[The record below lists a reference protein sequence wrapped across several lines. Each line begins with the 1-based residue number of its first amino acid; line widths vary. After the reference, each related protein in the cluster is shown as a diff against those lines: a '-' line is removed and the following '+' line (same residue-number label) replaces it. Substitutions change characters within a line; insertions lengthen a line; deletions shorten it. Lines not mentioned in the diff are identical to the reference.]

1 MAFSFGRHCYE
12 QHLARSSITMPTIV
26 MVRRVQLDEYVV
38 ETLLPDLVGHDRS
51 PSSFIV
57 YVKLWNDAGGPGR
70 RIEISLSTLAV
81 ETGLSKSSVQAAL
94 RRLRKRGYIGT
105 RRSSPTAVPV
115 HTVIAPG
122 RR

>member
-1 MAFSFGRHCYE
+1 
-12 QHLARSSITMPTIV
+12 MPTIA
-26 MVRRVQLDEYVV
+26 MVRRVPLDDYVV
-38 ETLLPDLVGHDRS
+38 ETLLPDLIGHDRS

-57 YVKLWNDAGGPGR
+57 FVKLWHNAGGADR
-70 RIEISLSTLAV
+70 RIQISLSTLAV

-105 RRSSPTAVPV
+105 RRGSPTAVPV
-115 HTVIAPG
+115 HTVNAPW

>member
-1 MAFSFGRHCYE
+1 
-12 QHLARSSITMPTIV
+12 
-26 MVRRVQLDEYVV
+26 MVRRAPLDDYIV

-57 YVKLWNDAGGPGR
+57 YVKLWNDAGGADR
-70 RIEISLSTLAV
+70 RIQISLSTLAV

-94 RRLRKRGYIGT
+94 RRLRKRGYLGT
-105 RRSSPTAVPV
+105 KRASATAVPV
-115 HTVIAPG
+115 HTVNAPW

>member
-1 MAFSFGRHCYE
+1 
-12 QHLARSSITMPTIV
+12 
-26 MVRRVQLDEYVV
+26 MVRKAPLDDYVI

-57 YVKLWNDAGGPGR
+57 YVKLWHDAGGADR
-70 RIEISLSTLAV
+70 RVEVSLSTLAV

-94 RRLRKRGYIGT
+94 RRLRKRGYIAT

-115 HTVIAPG
+115 HTVNAPW

>member
-1 MAFSFGRHCYE
+1 
-12 QHLARSSITMPTIV
+12 
-26 MVRRVQLDEYVV
+26 MVRRAPLDDYMV

-51 PSSFIV
+51 LSSFIV
-57 YVKLWNDAGGPGR
+57 FVKLWHDAGGAER
-70 RIEISLSTLAV
+70 RIQVSLSTLAV

-94 RRLRKRGYIGT
+94 RRLRKRGYIST

-115 HTVIAPG
+115 HTVNAPW

>member
-1 MAFSFGRHCYE
+1 
-12 QHLARSSITMPTIV
+12 
-26 MVRRVQLDEYVV
+26 MVRRAALDDYVV

-57 YVKLWNDAGGPGR
+57 FVKLWHDAGGAGK
-70 RIEISLSTLAV
+70 RIQVSLSTLAV

-94 RRLRKRGYIGT
+94 RRLRRRGFVAT
-105 RRSSPTAVPV
+105 KQASPTAVPV
-115 HTVIAPG
+115 HTLNAPW